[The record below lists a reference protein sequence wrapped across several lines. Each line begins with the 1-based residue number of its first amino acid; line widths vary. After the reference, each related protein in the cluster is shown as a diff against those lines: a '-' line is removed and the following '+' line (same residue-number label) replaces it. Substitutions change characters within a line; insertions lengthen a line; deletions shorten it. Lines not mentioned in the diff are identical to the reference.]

1 MRASERAAPAPGQ
14 VEIRVAAAG
23 LNFRDIMK
31 MLDIYPT
38 DGDARHVLGDECAGT
53 VVAVGEGV
61 HRIAVGD
68 RVAAIV
74 GGFRSS
80 ISVSEELVVRL
91 PDRISFAQGATIP
104 IAFLTAHYALHR
116 LAHLRAGE
124 RVLIHAAAG
133 GVGQAALQIARLAGA
148 EVFATAG
155 TAQKRDALRAEG
167 IRHVLDSRSLDFA
180 DQVMELTGG
189 KGVDV
194 VLNSLSGRAIPKSLA
209 VLAPHGRFLEI
220 GKTDIYRDSKLGLR
234 PFRKNLSYF
243 AIDLDPIF
251 KERGA
256 IAKELLHDVMQ
267 EMEAGRLQPLSSR
280 VFPVSQAESA
290 FRYMA
295 QAKHVGKVVLSME
308 DARLKISPRRFEALP
323 LHADAA
329 YLITG
334 GLGGLGRVLAW
345 WMIEHGARTIV
356 LMGRSAPSS
365 DVQADVNAMRAAGAR
380 VEIVACDV
388 SDEAA
393 LAARLAALRTSGPPL
408 HGVVHC
414 SMVLDDG
421 LILQLN
427 RDRLHRVL
435 APKIAGAWSLHTL
448 TRGDPLDFFVL
459 FSSFASMVGNI
470 GQANYAAANAFLDAL
485 AHRRRGEGRPALTV
499 NWGAISASGYVAQH
513 AEIEQHFLRHGL
525 RSFSADQAF
534 AVLETLLR
542 REVTE
547 VGVVDI
553 DWATWGRYAPEIA
566 RSPRFAH
573 LMKEERSPTTGGTG
587 SYSGSVASRARQR
600 ATGDTGHGHA
610 RAIIRGARPC
620 RRGHRHQSIAECSRA
635 RFADG
640 GGTQLP
646 DRGSTPLQAGH
657 HRADPGTE
665 PYCARRPVY
674 GQNRVV
680 TSRAAKLGAQ
690 AIDRRW
696 Q

>member
-1 MRASERAAPAPGQ
+1 

-38 DGDARHVLGDECAGT
+38 DGDARHVLGDECTGT

-61 HRIAVGD
+61 RRIAVGD

-80 ISVSEELVVRL
+80 ITVSEELVVRL
-91 PDRISFAQGATIP
+91 PDRISFGQGATIP
-104 IAFLTAHYALHR
+104 IAFVTAYYALHR

-133 GVGQAALQIARLAGA
+133 GVGQAALQVARLAGA

-155 TAQKRDALRAEG
+155 TAEKRDALRAEG
-167 IRHVLDSRSLDFA
+167 VRHVLDSRSLDFA
-180 DQVMELTGG
+180 DQVMELTAG

-194 VLNSLSGRAIPKSLA
+194 VLNSLAGRAIPKSLM

-243 AIDLDPIF
+243 AIDLDAIF
-251 KERGA
+251 KERCA
-256 IAKELLHDVMQ
+256 IAKELLHEVMQ
-267 EMEAGRLQPLSSR
+267 DMAAGRLQPLSNR
-280 VFPVSQAESA
+280 VFPVSQAENA

-295 QAKHVGKVVLSME
+295 QAKHIGKVVLSME
-308 DARLKISPRRFEALP
+308 DARLKISPRRFDALP
-323 LHADAA
+323 LHADAT

-334 GLGGLGRVLAW
+334 GLGGLGRVLAR
-345 WMIEHGARTIV
+345 WMIEHGARNIV
-356 LMGRSAPSS
+356 LLGRSAPSS
-365 DVQADVNAMRAAGAR
+365 EVQADVDVMRATGAR
-380 VEIVACDV
+380 IEIVGCDAT
-388 SDEAA
+388 DEAA

-408 HGVVHC
+408 RGVIHC

-421 LILQLN
+421 LISQLN
-427 RDRLHRVL
+427 HDRLHRVL

-448 TRGDPLDFFVL
+448 TSGDPLDFFVL

-499 NWGAISASGYVAQH
+499 NWGAIGASGYVAQH
-513 AEIEQHFLRHGL
+513 AEIEQHFQRHGL
-525 RSFSADQAF
+525 RSFLPDQAF
-534 AVLETLLR
+534 AVLEALLR

-553 DWATWGRYAPEIA
+553 DWKTWGRYAPEIA

-573 LMKEERSPTTGGTG
+573 LMKEERTPKA
-587 SYSGSVASRARQR
+587 SGPDLVLERLRAAP
-600 ATGDTGHGHA
+600 ATERKEILLT
-610 RAIIRGARPC
+610 AIREQLSAVLGLA
-620 RRGHRHQSIAECSRA
+620 
-635 RFADG
+635 ADG
-640 GGTQLP
+640 IDANQSLNALGLDSLMAVELSCLIE
-646 DRGSTPLQAGH
+646 DRL
-657 HRADPGTE
+657 RFKPGTIE
-665 PYCARRPVY
+665 
-674 GQNRVV
+674 
-680 TSRAAKLGAQ
+680 LIQ
-690 AIDRRW
+690 APSLTALADRFMDKIAL
-696 Q
+696 